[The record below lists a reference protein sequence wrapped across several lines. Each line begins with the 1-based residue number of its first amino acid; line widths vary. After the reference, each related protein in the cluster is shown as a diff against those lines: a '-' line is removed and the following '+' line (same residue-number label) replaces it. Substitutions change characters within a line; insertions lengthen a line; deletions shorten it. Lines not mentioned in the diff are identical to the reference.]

1 MSSMRPEEFEKI
13 AHEVARMVTQ
23 RYMDA
28 INDSYEK
35 TSINTIAEFY
45 TDAYIVAKAKA
56 QSYYA
61 TLNKEQLKDESPF
74 SKQEEHPKLSP
85 FQG

>member
-23 RYMDA
+23 RYMEA

-35 TSINTIAEFY
+35 KSINTIAEFY
-45 TDAYIVAKAKA
+45 TDAYIV
-56 QSYYA
+56 
-61 TLNKEQLKDESPF
+61 LK
-74 SKQEEHPKLSP
+74 LRRNLIMLR
-85 FQG
+85 